1 MARVTA
7 IFGSQREAEQAIEAL
22 RRIQISD
29 AHLSVVTRRVDDVEV
44 GEHKEAHKHGD
55 SAPTR
60 VAKGMVAGASIG
72 ALFGLAALA
81 IPGVGPFIT
90 AGALASTL
98 GATGGA
104 AAAGAIVGG
113 TSGAIG
119 AALVRA
125 GYTHDEAEYYGS
137 AVERGGILVA
147 VDTEDVAERE
157 VRSILSQ
164 YGGRSYTRGVTV
176 DQVTPRRDDLRP

>member
-7 IFGSQREAEQAIEAL
+7 IFDSQREAEQAIEAL
-22 RRIQISD
+22 RRIQVAD
-29 AHLSVVTRRVDDVEV
+29 AHLSVVTRRVDDVEIDDQK
-44 GEHKEAHKHGD
+44 HTHKHGD

-60 VAKGMVAGASIG
+60 VAKGMVAGAGIG

-147 VDTEDVAERE
+147 VDSEDVSERE

-164 YGGRSYTRGVTV
+164 YGGRSYTRGATV
-176 DQVTPRRDDLRP
+176 DQVTTRRDDLRT

>member
-7 IFGSQREAEQAIEAL
+7 IFDSQREAEQAIEAL
-22 RRIQISD
+22 RRIQVPD
-29 AHLSVVTRRVDDVEV
+29 AHLSAVTRRVDDVEV
-44 GEHKEAHKHGD
+44 GEHKHKHGD
-55 SAPTR
+55 SAPAR
-60 VAKGMVAGASIG
+60 VAKGMVAGAGIG
-72 ALFGLAALA
+72 ALFGLAAIA

-113 TSGAIG
+113 TSGAIAG
-119 AALVRA
+119 ALVRA

-137 AVERGGILVA
+137 AVERGGVLVA
-147 VDTEDVAERE
+147 VDTEDVSERE
-157 VRSILSQ
+157 VRSVLSEF
-164 YGGRSYTRGVTV
+164 GGRSYARGATV
-176 DQVTPRRDDLRP
+176 DRDITRRDDIRA

>member
-7 IFGSQREAEQAIEAL
+7 IFASEREAEQAIDAL
-22 RRIQISD
+22 RGIQIPD
-29 AHLSVVTRRVDDVEV
+29 ARLSVVTRRVDDVEV
-44 GEHKEAHKHGD
+44 GGHTHKHGD

-60 VAKGMVAGASIG
+60 VAKGLVAGAGIG

-147 VDTEDVAERE
+147 VDTEDVSERE

-164 YGGRSYTRGVTV
+164 YGGRSFTRGATV
-176 DQVTPRRDDLRP
+176 DRDMVRRDDLRV

>member
-7 IFGSQREAEQAIEAL
+7 IFDSQREAEQAIEAL
-22 RRIQISD
+22 RRIEVPD
-29 AHLSVVTRRVDDVEV
+29 AHLSVVTRRLDDVEV
-44 GEHKEAHKHGD
+44 EHKHQHGD

-60 VAKGMVAGASIG
+60 VAKGMVAGAGVG

-81 IPGVGPFIT
+81 IPGIGPFIT

-147 VDTEDVAERE
+147 VDTQDVSERE
-157 VRSILSQ
+157 VRSMLSQ
-164 YGGRSYTRGVTV
+164 FGGRSYAGGATV
-176 DQVTPRRDDLRP
+176 DRDITRRDDIRA

>member
-7 IFGSQREAEQAIEAL
+7 IFDSQREAEQAIEAL
-22 RRIQISD
+22 RRIQVPD
-29 AHLSVVTRRVDDVEV
+29 AHLSVVTRRVDDV
-44 GEHKEAHKHGD
+44 GEHKHTHTHGD

-60 VAKGMVAGASIG
+60 VAKGMVAGAGIG

-137 AVERGGILVA
+137 AVERGGVLVA
-147 VDTEDVAERE
+147 VDTQDVSERE
-157 VRSILSQ
+157 VHSILAQ
-164 YGGRSYTRGVTV
+164 FGGRAYGRGATV
-176 DQVTPRRDDLRP
+176 DRDITRRDDLRA

>member
-1 MARVTA
+1 MSRVTA
-7 IFGSQREAEQAIEAL
+7 IFDGQREAEQAIEAL
-22 RRIQISD
+22 RRIEVPD
-29 AHLSVVTRRVDDVEV
+29 AHLSVVARRLEDVEV
-44 GEHKEAHKHGD
+44 EHKHEHGD

-60 VAKGMVAGASIG
+60 VAKGMVAGAGIG

-125 GYTHDEAEYYGS
+125 GYTHDEAEFYGS
-137 AVERGGILVA
+137 AVERGGVLVA
-147 VDTEDVAERE
+147 VESKDVSERE
-157 VRSILSQ
+157 IRSILSQ
-164 YGGRSYTRGVTV
+164 YGGRSYVGAAVDPDVT
-176 DQVTPRRDDLRP
+176 RRDDLRT